1 MEENVDVDGVG
12 KSSDL
17 STSVEEGKGDDD
29 DGDLSIS
36 TDCEAVLEG
45 VVIVMVGMVNSG
57 PLAAESS

>member
-1 MEENVDVDGVG
+1 MEENVDVG

-17 STSVEEGKGDDD
+17 STSVEVKGDDD

-36 TDCEAVLEG
+36 TGCEAVLEG

>member
-1 MEENVDVDGVG
+1 MEWKENVDVG

-36 TDCEAVLEG
+36 T
-45 VVIVMVGMVNSG
+45 VVKRSWK
-57 PLAAESS
+57 E